1 MHTSFP
7 SLRCAVNVV
16 SPNSAS
22 HGAVVINTVCFL
34 TSIQTYKLAEPEMS
48 FWFSF
53 YHWQKHLC
61 QQGSLLRR
69 QKHPWESKQT
79 LPCASWSSPGKFQ
92 KVYRYYNEER
102 YIVPRNHKRNCNSS
116 LKGRYRAR
124 RDVRGCSIVQKQP
137 RLWAASSLEDQRLRP
152 ECKQQNKEEIY
163 HMRIH
168 GVSSFLFVEARCRYS
183 RRRASLFDFRTPGC
197 RLQPCGRSRH
207 LLVDPRESHTQL
219 LQGGPPTT
227 WAPACKHDAQYN
239 QEVDIYHKHRKEFL

>member
-197 RLQPCGRSRH
+197 RFLWAESAPFSGSAREPHPAATRWATNYMGSSLQ
-207 LLVDPRESHTQL
+207 
-219 LQGGPPTT
+219 T
-227 WAPACKHDAQYN
+227 WCPITK
-239 QEVDIYHKHRKEFL
+239 K